1 MKITYMA
8 PVYDIYIYIY
18 MRVIPEIWSSIW
30 HDAIIVI
37 IIIIIIIKL

>member
-8 PVYDIYIYIY
+8 PVYDIYIY
-18 MRVIPEIWSSIW
+18 MRVIPKIWSSIW

-37 IIIIIIIKL
+37 IIIIKL